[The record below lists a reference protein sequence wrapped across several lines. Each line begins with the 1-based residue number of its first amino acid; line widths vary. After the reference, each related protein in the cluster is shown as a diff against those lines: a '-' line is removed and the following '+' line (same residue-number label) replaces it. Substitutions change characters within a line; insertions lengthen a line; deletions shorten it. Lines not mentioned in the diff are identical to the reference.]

1 MHEWNSHILG
11 WNIYDE
17 KKKKQIYDKETCHQ
31 LNVFLFFQDRK
42 FFEEV
47 VKPFIC
53 NKINKTFID
62 LCLIGD
68 ENIREFASLHR
79 LSKLNAF

>member
-1 MHEWNSHILG
+1 MYVWNSHILS
-11 WNIYDE
+11 WNTYDY
-17 KKKKQIYDKETCHQ
+17 KKKKQIYDKESCHE
-31 LNVFLFFQDRK
+31 LNVFLHFQDKK

-47 VKPFIC
+47 VKPFIN
-53 NKINKTFID
+53 NKINKTFVD
-62 LCLIGD
+62 LYLIGD